1 MARSKENNDWFEKIK
16 TKTMKFRDVILLIEN
31 DTTGSEKL
39 IELAKKYCSEE
50 RLPLFLKWF
59 DDRYPFQGETRDW
72 ILQRLANKRFSE
84 YVGENESKGPVDE
97 FDSDWKEKNNLTTKD
112 FYDDVVYDLCYRFS
126 EHYIEQGLLNRKK
139 KKAE

>member
-1 MARSKENNDWFEKIK
+1 
-16 TKTMKFRDVILLIEN
+16 MKFNDVILLIEN

-39 IELAKKYCSEE
+39 IEFAKKYCGEE
-50 RLPLFLKWF
+50 RITPFLKWF

-72 ILQRLANKRFSE
+72 ILENLANQRFSE
-84 YVGENESKGPVDE
+84 YVEENGSRGPVDE
-97 FDSDWKEKNNLTTKD
+97 FDSDWKESHNLTTKD
-112 FYDDVVYDLCYRFS
+112 FDDVVYDLCYRFS